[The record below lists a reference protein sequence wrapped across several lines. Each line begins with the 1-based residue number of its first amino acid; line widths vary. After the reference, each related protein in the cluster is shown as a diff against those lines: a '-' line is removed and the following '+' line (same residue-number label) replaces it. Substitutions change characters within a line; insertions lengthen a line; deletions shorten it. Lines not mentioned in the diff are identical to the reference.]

1 MDIEPST
8 MGGRK
13 TLNLIQKNEIEN
25 INSRTSNVNRSTIFD
40 FLFFWSIYL
49 LSTSF
54 FVDLLIYFCFYQKK
68 NNKLSYDASTFVLR
82 IISDML
88 FVGPLLLFIRFALTN
103 DKKYYIVGIFV
114 FLPQLLLS
122 IVSIILV
129 YNQDFITKDDI
140 EGNNGGNNT
149 NNITNITYFIFENLQ
164 DSENNQKEDTLLTK
178 SRVNAIKTTPIIN
191 LIIYIITVALTYLKI
206 KNNY

>member
-1 MDIEPST
+1 
-8 MGGRK
+8 
-13 TLNLIQKNEIEN
+13 
-25 INSRTSNVNRSTIFD
+25 
-40 FLFFWSIYL
+40 
-49 LSTSF
+49 
-54 FVDLLIYFCFYQKK
+54 
-68 NNKLSYDASTFVLR
+68 
-82 IISDML
+82 ML

-114 FLPQLLLS
+114 FLPQLVLS